1 MRLIIKSKFKRIL
14 SGMLSAATA
23 LGAVPVASA
32 KAEDSTSSYPYTMF
46 ASSYDDG
53 AITVSAGNFCVNS
66 NIATNGTIVSRGNI
80 NVNGTL
86 VDDAG
91 ESMIYIFDKIDNQ
104 YFNASNVDIHN
115 EDYKLDELN
124 ININVPTEVQ
134 GEATLSGN
142 IHINNALK
150 SMEDI
155 SLYGKVK
162 STNNSVIF
170 SKYRDVIIDS
180 QNANLN
186 GLICVPFG
194 KVIINAQNNTSL
206 YNYSIP

>member
-1 MRLIIKSKFKRIL
+1 
-14 SGMLSAATA
+14 MLSAATA
-23 LGAVPVASA
+23 LGAIPVASA
-32 KAEDSTSSYPYTMF
+32 KTEDSTSSYPYTMF

-66 NIATNGTIVSRGNI
+66 NIATNGTIVSRRNI

-115 EDYKLDELN
+115 ENYTLDKLN
-124 ININVPTEVQ
+124 INMPTEVQ

-150 SMEDI
+150 SLEDI

-162 STNNSVIF
+162 STNSSVIF
-170 SKYRDVIIDS
+170 SKYGDVIIDS

-186 GLICVPFG
+186 GLICAPLG
-194 KVIINAQNNTSL
+194 KVIINAQNNTNL
-206 YNYSIP
+206 YDYSIP

>member
-134 GEATLSGN
+134 GESTLYTYLMSDENWLNFCLAFNKYVQTYGEVDKTLHYFRLKLN
-142 IHINNALK
+142 RALK
-150 SMEDI
+150 
-155 SLYGKVK
+155 
-162 STNNSVIF
+162 
-170 SKYRDVIIDS
+170 
-180 QNANLN
+180 
-186 GLICVPFG
+186 P
-194 KVIINAQNNTSL
+194 
-206 YNYSIP
+206 